1 MDDLEYQEILDGIVK
16 DLRKA
21 GYDPFVQL
29 IGYYKTGDIT
39 CITRK
44 NDAREKMRQI
54 SKEQLR
60 RYLGETV

>member
-1 MDDLEYQEILDGIVK
+1 MDNLEYQEILDGIVK

-29 IGYYKTGDIT
+29 IGYYKTGDIN
-39 CITRK
+39 CITRQ
-44 NDAREKMRQI
+44 NGARERMRQI